1 MKRSYL
7 LMALLLVAPLSQ
19 AEPARYIT
27 DQFEITLR
35 TGASTQHTIIKMLGS
50 GAAVE
55 LLDTDTDSGYSRVRT
70 ADGVEGWVITR
81 YLMDAP
87 SARAQLANAR
97 KQVTT
102 AKEQVQA
109 LNQQIEALNKEKS
122 DLMANRDQL
131 QTELQGTSQELA
143 RIRRTSSKA
152 VEIDEERQ
160 QLKKYVRTLERDLQT
175 VRTENEDLK
184 DRSARDWF
192 MVGAGVL
199 LLGILT
205 GAILARM
212 RGRRRGGWESF

>member
-1 MKRSYL
+1 MNKRYL
-7 LMALLLVAPLSQ
+7 LLALLFATPLSQ
-19 AEPARYIT
+19 AEPTRYIT

-35 TGASTQHTIIKMLGS
+35 TGASTQHAIIKMLGS

-55 LLDTDTDSGYSRVRT
+55 LLQPDPDSGYSRVRT
-70 ADGVEGWVITR
+70 SDGVEGWVITR

-87 SARAQLANAR
+87 AARAQLANAR
-97 KQVTT
+97 KQVAT
-102 AKEQVQA
+102 AKEQTEL
-109 LNQQIEALNKEKS
+109 LNQQIETLTREK
-122 DLMANRDQL
+122 DGLERGKA
-131 QTELQGTSQELA
+131 ELQAELQATNQELA

-152 VEIDEERQ
+152 MEIDEERQ

-175 VRTENEDLK
+175 LRTENEELK

-212 RGRRRGGWESF
+212 RGRRRSGWESF

>member
-1 MKRSYL
+1 MKKRYL
-7 LMALLLVAPLSQ
+7 LIALLLAGPYAQ

-35 TGASTQHTIIKMLGS
+35 TGASTQNTIIKMLGS

-55 LLDTDTDSGYSRVRT
+55 LLELDANSGYSRVRT

-81 YLMDAP
+81 YLMEAP
-87 SARAQLANAR
+87 SARAQLAAAR
-97 KQVTT
+97 NQVAA
-102 AKEQVQA
+102 AKEQVRTFS
-109 LNQQIEALNKEKS
+109 QQIETLNREKS
-122 DLMANRDQL
+122 ELETGKNQL
-131 QTELQGTSQELA
+131 QTELQAANQELA

-152 VEIDEERQ
+152 MEIDEERQ

-175 VRTENEDLK
+175 MRTENEELK

-212 RGRRRGGWESF
+212 RSRRRGGWESF

>member
-1 MKRSYL
+1 MKSL
-7 LMALLLVAPLSQ
+7 LVALLLVTPLAL
-19 AEPARYIT
+19 AEPTRYIT

-35 TGASTQHTIIKMLGS
+35 TGASTQHTIIKMLPS

-55 LLDTDTDSGYSRVRT
+55 LLQLDPDSGYSRVRT

-97 KQVTT
+97 DQVASAKDQT
-102 AKEQVQA
+102 AA
-109 LNQQIEALNKEKS
+109 LTQQLNELSKAKGELESSKS
-122 DLMANRDQL
+122 QL
-131 QTELQGTSQELA
+131 QTELQTLNQELA
-143 RIRRTSSKA
+143 RVRRTSSKA
-152 VEIDEERQ
+152 LEIDEERQ

-175 VRTENEDLK
+175 LRTENEELK

-192 MVGAGVL
+192 VVGAGVL